1 MLPFKVLFP
10 PSLRLISIS
19 LSHQRHGRDPN
30 RIPPQIIRPLPSP
43 SKPQTFLR
51 NSRIPRRRNAPSLH
65 RPQSRHPLIPPLP
78 QARTLHHRAHDHSL
92 PQQSLRQRRQSLRP
106 IRRNALPGM
115 GALRGSDRQRAFSSK
130 ARIFDQR
137 VRRKRRDFNRRRR

>member
-1 MLPFKVLFP
+1 MFSSKESIF
-10 PSLRLISIS
+10 ISPLS
-19 LSHQRHGRDPN
+19 LSLTKRNGGDPD
-30 RIPPQIIRPLPSP
+30 RFHPQILGALPNP
-43 SKPQTFLR
+43 SKRQAFLR
-51 NSRIPRRRNAPSLH
+51 NSRLPSRRVPPRIH
-65 RPQSRHPLIPPLP
+65 RLQSRHPLIPPLP